1 MITPFPSA
9 LFALDT
15 LFHAARPPLANRDRP
30 LRRRVKMTTNKQ
42 QHFETEA
49 MPHMSALYG
58 MALKYTHNET
68 EAEDL
73 VQDALIKAYNSFNSY
88 EEGTNCRA
96 WLFRILTN
104 TFINKYRRSKRER
117 AYVDKVLTEYL
128 EDSSLTSESADKS
141 LESLETEEATSE
153 SFAFSDEII
162 HALNA
167 ISNEFKSIV
176 ILADLQEMS
185 YKEIAEKLHIPL
197 GTVMSR
203 LFRGRQML
211 KKSLTTYAAAAGYC

>member
-1 MITPFPSA
+1 MTIDKKRVFEEEA
-9 LFALDT
+9 L
-15 LFHAARPPLANRDRP
+15 
-30 LRRRVKMTTNKQ
+30 
-42 QHFETEA
+42 
-49 MPHMSALYG
+49 PHMPALYG
-58 MALKYTHNET
+58 MALKYTHSEP

-73 VQDALIKAYNSFNSY
+73 VQDALIKAYNSFGSY

-104 TFINKYRRSKRER
+104 TFINKYRRSKREH
-117 AYVDKVLTEYL
+117 AYIDKILTESA
-128 EDSSLTSESADKS
+128 DDPAMTAAPADKS
-141 LESLETEEATSE
+141 LEDLESDVKMSE
-153 SFAFSDEII
+153 SFAFSDEIV
-162 HALNA
+162 HAFNTV
-167 ISNEFKSIV
+167 SNEFKSIV

-211 KKSLTTYAAAAGYC
+211 KKSLTAYAATAGYC

>member
-1 MITPFPSA
+1 
-9 LFALDT
+9 
-15 LFHAARPPLANRDRP
+15 
-30 LRRRVKMTTNKQ
+30 MTIDKKQ
-42 QHFETEA
+42 AFETEA
-49 MPHMSALYG
+49 MPYVNALYG

-73 VQDALIKAYNSFNSY
+73 VQDALIKAYNNFDSY
-88 EEGTNCRA
+88 EAGTNCRA

-104 TFINKYRRSKRER
+104 TFINKYRRKKRER
-117 AYVDKVLTEYL
+117 AYVERVINESDTTQYTEAP
-128 EDSSLTSESADKS
+128 ADAP
-141 LESLETEEATSE
+141 LETLETATPVPA

-162 HALNA
+162 HAMNA

-176 ILADLQEMS
+176 ILADLQELS
-185 YKEIAEKLHIPL
+185 YKEIADKLHIPL

-211 KKSLTTYAAAAGYC
+211 KKSLSAYAATAGYC

>member
-1 MITPFPSA
+1 MMADKKHSFEEEA
-9 LFALDT
+9 L
-15 LFHAARPPLANRDRP
+15 
-30 LRRRVKMTTNKQ
+30 
-42 QHFETEA
+42 
-49 MPHMSALYG
+49 PHMSALYG
-58 MALKYTHNET
+58 MALKYTHNEM

-104 TFINKYRRSKRER
+104 TFINRYRRKKREH
-117 AYVDKVLTEYL
+117 AYIDKILT
-128 EDSSLTSESADKS
+128 DFADDPMLTAAPADKS
-141 LESLETEEATSE
+141 LESDIEASD
-153 SFAFSDEII
+153 SFAFSDEIV
-162 HALNA
+162 HAFDA

-176 ILADLQEMS
+176 ILADLQELS

-211 KKSLTTYAAAAGYC
+211 KKSLSAYAAAVGYY

>member
-1 MITPFPSA
+1 
-9 LFALDT
+9 
-15 LFHAARPPLANRDRP
+15 
-30 LRRRVKMTTNKQ
+30 MTTNKQ

-73 VQDALIKAYNSFNSY
+73 VQDALIKAYNSFDSY

>member
-1 MITPFPSA
+1 MN
-9 LFALDT
+9 DKK
-15 LFHAARPPLANRDRP
+15 
-30 LRRRVKMTTNKQ
+30 LR
-42 QHFETEA
+42 FESEA
-49 MPHMSALYG
+49 MPYMHSLYG

-73 VQDALIKAYNSFNSY
+73 VQDALIKAYNRFDSY

-104 TFINKYRRSKRER
+104 TFINKYRRQKRER
-117 AYVDKVLTEYL
+117 AYIDCVITESMECCDLTAAP
-128 EDSSLTSESADKS
+128 ADRQ
-141 LESLETEEATSE
+141 LESLEPATPTAE
-153 SFAFSDEII
+153 SFAFSDEIVR
-162 HALNA
+162 ALDA
-167 ISNEFKSIV
+167 VSNEFKSIV
-176 ILADLQEMS
+176 VLADLQDFS

-211 KKSLTTYAAAAGYC
+211 KKTLTTYAAAAGYC